1 MTVKDSESEPAPLKE
16 IPQMHV
22 QDFAQVPNNVG
33 AEGKKNDEEEKDNVE
48 DALKDFQNTL
58 KEVLSDD
65 KGAENAMQ
73 SMEQM
78 MQFLKQNIEE
88 AESKDGTTQP
98 TQVPQ
103 QPAASNTGGGGKTFL
118 QKMMESTASEQ
129 MSTEKPNQ
137 KANDDGSNPFAA
149 SMNAMFNDFERVK
162 TDQDQK
168 QATG

>member
-1 MTVKDSESEPAPLKE
+1 MAENQPDELDFDSMLEDCAQDLNTKLTLAQTQPATSSETGALQMTVKDSESEPAPLKE

-88 AESKDGTTQP
+88 AESKDGT
-98 TQVPQ
+98 
-103 QPAASNTGGGGKTFL
+103 A
-118 QKMMESTASEQ
+118 
-129 MSTEKPNQ
+129 
-137 KANDDGSNPFAA
+137 
-149 SMNAMFNDFERVK
+149 
-162 TDQDQK
+162 
-168 QATG
+168 